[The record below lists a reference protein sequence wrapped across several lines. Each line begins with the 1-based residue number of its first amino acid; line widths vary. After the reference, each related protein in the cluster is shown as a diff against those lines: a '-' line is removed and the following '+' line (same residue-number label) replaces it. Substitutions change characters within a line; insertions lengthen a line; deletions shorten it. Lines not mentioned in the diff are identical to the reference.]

1 MPLTL
6 RDGAATGLL
15 ALVALIFYAYLT
27 GASDIAIVADTRGAL
42 LIIGALGLG
51 MCIVGSNA
59 AYLGRSAYTTLQTV
73 LGVSAV
79 AVIVIG
85 LITGWA
91 WTVSVLT
98 LVIAVMWA
106 ATLIRHLSGTPV
118 HGATHA

>member
-1 MPLTL
+1 MPLTWK
-6 RDGAATGLL
+6 DGAATGLL

-42 LIIGALGLG
+42 LVIGALGLG
-51 MCIVGSNA
+51 MCIVGSSSGV
-59 AYLGRSAYTTLQTV
+59 LGRSPYAILQSV

-85 LITGWA
+85 LITAWA

-98 LVIAVMWA
+98 LIVAVMWA
-106 ATLIRHLSGTPV
+106 ATLVRHLSGTPI
-118 HGATHA
+118 HSPTRA